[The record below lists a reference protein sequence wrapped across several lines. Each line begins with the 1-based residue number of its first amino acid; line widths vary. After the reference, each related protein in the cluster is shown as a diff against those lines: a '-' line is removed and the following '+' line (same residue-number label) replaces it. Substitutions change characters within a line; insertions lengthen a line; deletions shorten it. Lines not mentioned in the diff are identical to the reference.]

1 MRLLRRVLV
10 VVGAG
15 ALACVLLPISSA
27 QAASTGGGG
36 GGGGAPAAFFVV
48 GDQSAALAFS
58 EGSAVEF
65 WGAQWAKD
73 NSLSGGSAP
82 ASFKGYA
89 DSVPTTATG
98 DPVCSG
104 TWTARTG
111 NSSAPRRPSPV
122 RSRSSWRVR
131 SPSLGQRSR
140 VMLPAY
146 CSSTPIPDTQAI
158 PAMPGQERSLQ
169 SSADAGATVRCKR
182 PPGLRWPLRVKVVD
196 LLRVAAIGCNARQS
210 PRHRRSRR
218 RCRHAGTKRRWPAG
232 SVFTDN

>member
-27 QAASTGGGG
+27 QAASTGG

-111 NSSAPRRPSPV
+111 NSSAPPASV
-122 RSRSSWRVR
+122 SSQIEVI
-131 SPSLGQRSR
+131 
-140 VMLPAY
+140 VA
-146 CSSTPIPDTQAI
+146 SSVSQSGSTISGDVAGVLLINTN
-158 PAMPGQERSLQ
+158 PGYSG
-169 SSADAGATVRCKR
+169 DPGHAGT
-182 PPGLRWPLRVKVVD
+182 GT
-196 LLRVAAIGCNARQS
+196 VAAIIC
-210 PRHRRSRR
+210 
-218 RCRHAGTKRRWPAG
+218 
-232 SVFTDN
+232 

>member
-48 GDQSAALAFS
+48 GDQSAALAF
-58 EGSAVEF
+58 
-65 WGAQWAKD
+65 AQWAKD

-111 NSSAPRRPSPV
+111 NSSAPPASV
-122 RSRSSWRVR
+122 SSQIEVI
-131 SPSLGQRSR
+131 
-140 VMLPAY
+140 VA
-146 CSSTPIPDTQAI
+146 SSVSQSGSTISGDVAGVLLINTN
-158 PAMPGQERSLQ
+158 PGYSG
-169 SSADAGATVRCKR
+169 DPGHAGT
-182 PPGLRWPLRVKVVD
+182 GT
-196 LLRVAAIGCNARQS
+196 VAAIIC
-210 PRHRRSRR
+210 
-218 RCRHAGTKRRWPAG
+218 
-232 SVFTDN
+232 